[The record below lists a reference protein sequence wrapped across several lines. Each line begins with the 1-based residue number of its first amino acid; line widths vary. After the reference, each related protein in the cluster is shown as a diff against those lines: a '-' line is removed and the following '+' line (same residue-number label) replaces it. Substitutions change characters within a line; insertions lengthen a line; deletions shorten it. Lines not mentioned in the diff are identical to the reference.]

1 MERGSLEPRWRRV
14 QRRRRQRRLSPRGR
28 ATLVALGALVM
39 APCMWSAASP
49 GRAPAPG
56 GAETPPVSAGA
67 PPPRSGTQSDPVT
80 PSDPAAPPSDVAPAG
95 LMLRLPVTRDAVEML
110 PDTSQLHPVPD
121 DDGYAPGLLYE
132 AIASPDPALE
142 GPLRVEY
149 TLDAELT
156 RRVFR
161 TLRHARVELG
171 HVIVLDPTSGRILAY
186 ASTDLGRFP
195 PTRTYPAASLVKV
208 ITAAAALDQ
217 APAAARL
224 PCRYQG
230 NPWKLTPSR
239 LDPPRS
245 GREVSLRRALA
256 TSNNQCFAQLAIHAV
271 GENALLDAIARFGWL
286 AEPAPAHDAGRVDAG
301 DDRLGLGQL
310 GCGLAG
316 CRITPLHAA
325 QMAATLAQGELV
337 PPRWIHRV
345 VDAEGR
351 ELRLPALPPPRPV
364 MSPQLVSELRSM
376 LIDTTASGTA
386 RRAFRKRGG
395 HPLLGPIQVAGK
407 TGSLSGREPKG
418 RYEWFAGVAP
428 ADHPRVAVAVLV
440 VQGHIWWRNASQVAA
455 EVLESVFCEKGRCTD
470 ELADRWLHPRERE
483 LAKLTP

>member
-1 MERGSLEPRWRRV
+1 MDRGSLEPRWRRA
-14 QRRRRQRRLSPRGR
+14 QRRRRQSRRLSPKGR

-49 GRAPAPG
+49 GRAPTPVAPELP
-56 GAETPPVSAGA
+56 AVSAGA
-67 PPPRSGTQSDPVT
+67 PPPPTGT
-80 PSDPAAPPSDVAPAG
+80 PSDPAAPHSSAAPSG
-95 LMLRLPVTRDAVEML
+95 LMLRLPVTREAALL
-110 PDTSQLHPVPD
+110 PDTSQLAPVPH

-132 AIASPDPALE
+132 AIDSSDPALK

-171 HVIVLDPTSGRILAY
+171 HVIVLDPSSGRILAY
-186 ASTDLGRFP
+186 ASTDPGRFP
-195 PTRTYPAASLVKV
+195 PTRIYPAASLVKV

-217 APAAARL
+217 APEAARL

-230 NPWKLTPSR
+230 NPWKLTAAR

-286 AEPAPAHDAGRVDAG
+286 AEPAPAHEAGRVDPG
-301 DDRLGLGQL
+301 KDRLGLGEL

-351 ELRLPALPPPRPV
+351 ELQLPALPPPRPV
-364 MSPQLVSELRSM
+364 MRPQLVAELRSM

-395 HPLLGPIQVAGK
+395 HPLLGPVQVAGK
-407 TGSLSGREPKG
+407 TGSLSGGEPKG

-428 ADHPRVAVAVLV
+428 ADQPRVAVAVLV
-440 VQGHIWWRNASQVAA
+440 VQGPIWWRSASQVAA
-455 EVLESVFCEKGRCTD
+455 EVLESVFCEKGRCSD
-470 ELADRWLHPRERE
+470 EMADRWLHPRERE
-483 LAKLTP
+483 LAKLSSE